1 MKIIRVTDISPRL
14 TPASDVEFHPDSAL
28 LLPGRPMFYPDF
40 GGDWQARLYMAVHI
54 NRLGKSVSE
63 KFAPRYYDG
72 ASMAIRIEPVVSGA
86 IAPGVLSGMD
96 SSITH
101 GEWVTVDELSGMHR
115 LMINGKVSEVVM
127 PDADIINRMVSQ
139 VSVYTTLRMG
149 DIILLPLDVEPLAL
163 SPRTYFTIDAD
174 GMKLRLMEVKIV

>member
-1 MKIIRVTDISPRL
+1 MKIIRITDISPRQTL
-14 TPASDVEFHPDSAL
+14 SDVEFHPDSAL

-40 GGDWQARLYMAVHI
+40 GGDWQACLYLAVHI

-72 ASMAIRIEPVVSGA
+72 VSPAIRIEPVADGS
-86 IAPGVLSGMD
+86 IPQGVLSGMD

-101 GEWVTVDELSGMHR
+101 GEWIAPDELSVLSR
-115 LMINGKVSEVVM
+115 LIINGNAVDVTM
-127 PDADIINRMVSQ
+127 PNAETVNRMVSQ

-149 DIILLPLDVEPLAL
+149 DILLLPLDVAPLLL
-163 SPRTYFTIDAD
+163 SPRTYFTIDTAD
-174 GMKLRLMEVKIV
+174 SDRRIMEVKIV